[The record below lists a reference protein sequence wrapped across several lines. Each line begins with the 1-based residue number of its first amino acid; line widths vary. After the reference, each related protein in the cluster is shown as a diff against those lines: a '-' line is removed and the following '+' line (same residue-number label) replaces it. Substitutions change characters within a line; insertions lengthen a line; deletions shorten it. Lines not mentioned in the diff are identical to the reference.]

1 MIGIHLSSIAV
12 LQGLLLLAAAPGLL
26 GFLRL
31 IKARAQGRRRRL
43 VTIWQPYRD
52 LLRLASQRPV
62 RSRRGTLLMA
72 AAPLTVW
79 TLYAALAFAVPLFG
93 EPPLLHI
100 DLIALVYL
108 LALARF
114 VPALAGLDSGA
125 PFGALGGTRSMFL
138 SIPTELAL
146 VLIGAAL
153 ALHWDT
159 LSVYGL
165 IEAQRP
171 VGWRSIVQIDLWL
184 VGLALFFTISLEA
197 GRIPIDNP
205 ATHLELTMGPKAAAL
220 DYAGSDLALIEWG
233 ESVKLAVLL
242 TLFVSLF
249 FAPLLLQNGTDIMQ
263 SYYRPLYGAWSMVA
277 LVPTVWFLGRIEAG
291 APKVRLRKSPDRA
304 VLAAGLSL
312 SAILYFMIAGVLA

>member
-1 MIGIHLSSIAV
+1 MIGVHLSLIAFF
-12 LQGLLLLAAAPGLL
+12 QGVLLLAVAPGLL

-31 IKARAQGRRRRL
+31 VKARAQGRRRGL
-43 VTIWQPYRD
+43 ATLWQPYRD

-62 RSRRGTLLMA
+62 RSRRGTTLMA
-72 AAPLTVW
+72 AAPLSVW
-79 TLYAALAFAVPLFG
+79 SLYATLAFAVPVFG
-93 EPPLLHI
+93 EPPLLQI

-153 ALHWDT
+153 ALHLNT

-165 IEAQRP
+165 IAAQRAT
-171 VGWRSIVQIDLWL
+171 GWSSFAQIDVCL

-197 GRIPIDNP
+197 GRVPIDNP
-205 ATHLELTMGPKAAAL
+205 ATHLELTMSQKAAAL
-220 DYAGSDLALIEWG
+220 DYAGTDLALIEWG
-233 ESVKLAVLL
+233 ESIKLGVLL
-242 TLFVSLF
+242 TLFASLF
-249 FAPLLLQNGTDIMQ
+249 VAPILLPREADIMQ
-263 SYYRPLYGAWSMVA
+263 SFYRALYDAWSMAA
-277 LVPTVWFLGRIEAG
+277 LIPILWLLARTEAA
-291 APKVRLRKSPDRA
+291 APKVRLRRTRDRA

-312 SAILYFMIAGVLA
+312 SAILYRLIVGGGT